1 MLREEFVVYADNG
14 VVVHAVRDVV
24 FLFRLKGKYHVTGL
38 FGAALVP
45 CYEKLALLQ
54 AVLRLF
60 RKEHFLNVFG
70 RYHKGGILRVEPR
83 PGKRGAKAKVVVLK
97 NLGQGFHRDLGGKLL
112 LLFVEPFA
120 LVLFGN
126 NILVLEQSRR
136 FGLQLGDDRHLVLVF
151 TSLVQ
156 GRAYWLDYRF

>member
-1 MLREEFVVYADNG
+1 MLRKEFVVYADNG
-14 VVVHAVRDVV
+14 VVVYAVRDVV
-24 FLFRLKGKYHVTGL
+24 VLFRLKRKYHVTRL

-45 CYEKLALLQ
+45 SYKKFALLQ

-60 RKEHFLNVFG
+60 RKEHFLNVLG
-70 RYHKGGILRVEPR
+70 RNHKRGILRVEPR
-83 PGKRGAKAKVVVLK
+83 SGKGGAKAKVVVLK
-97 NLGQGFHRDLGGKLL
+97 DLGQGFHGNFRGELL
-112 LLFVEPFA
+112 LLFVQPFA

-136 FGLQLGDDRHLVLVF
+136 FGLQLGNDRHLVLVF
-151 TSLVQ
+151 TALVR